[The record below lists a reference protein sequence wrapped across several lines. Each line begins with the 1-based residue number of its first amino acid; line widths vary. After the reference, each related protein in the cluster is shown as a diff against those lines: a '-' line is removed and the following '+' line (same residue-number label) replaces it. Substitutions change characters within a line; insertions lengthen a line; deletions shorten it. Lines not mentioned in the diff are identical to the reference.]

1 MPSYDHEPIAVL
13 GLGYVGLPTVLAL
26 MDGGLTVTGIDVSEQ
41 RLEAIRARD
50 VDLLPH
56 DHARLAA
63 ALALPHFR
71 LTSDPGE
78 LAEART
84 VLICVPT
91 PVDDDRTPDLSALRA
106 ACETVVARATAGQT
120 IVLTSTTYVG
130 TTRELLVDPLRA
142 RGLEPGRDVHVAFS
156 PERVDPGNPQHEQE
170 RVPRVLGALTEGCR
184 EAAEAVLSRITTRL
198 HVVSS
203 PEAAE
208 LTKLQENTF
217 RAVNIALANELAE
230 ASRALGLDPVEVTEA
245 AATKPYGY
253 MPFYPGAGVGGHCI
267 PCDPHYLLASL
278 HARGVASPLV
288 ERAMRSIDERPGQI
302 VEQAERMLGGLGGA
316 RVIVVG
322 AAYKPGVRDVREA
335 PAVEIL
341 RGLAER
347 GADVSFTD
355 ALVPRVGELQSVARP
370 DPAGYD
376 LVVVCTLHPQA
387 SHGWIAD
394 ARLVLDC
401 THRAPLEAPERVA
414 A

>member
-1 MPSYDHEPIAVL
+1 MPMNHEPIAVL
-13 GLGYVGLPTVLAL
+13 GLGYVGLPTALAL
-26 MDGGLTVTGIDVSEQ
+26 MDAGLTVTGIDASEE
-41 RLEAIRARD
+41 RLDAIRERD

-71 LTSDPGE
+71 LTSDPDA
-78 LAEART
+78 LAEAET

-91 PVDDDRTPDLSALRA
+91 PVDADRTPDLTALRS
-106 ACETVVARATAGQT
+106 ACEAVVARAREGQT
-120 IVLTSTTYVG
+120 VVLTSTTYVG
-130 TTRELLVDPLRA
+130 TTRELLVEPLRA
-142 RGLEPGRDVHVAFS
+142 RGLEVGRDVCVAFS
-156 PERVDPGNPQHEQE
+156 PERVDPGNAAHGQE
-170 RVPRVLGALTEGCR
+170 AVPRVLGAVTEDCR
-184 EAAEAVLSRITTRL
+184 EAAEAVLSRIATRL

-230 ASRALGLDPVEVTEA
+230 ASRSLGIDPVEVIEA

-267 PCDPHYLLASL
+267 PCDPHYLLSSL
-278 HARGVASPLV
+278 RARGVASPLV
-288 ERAMRSIDERPGQI
+288 ERAMRSIDERPSQ
-302 VEQAERMLGGLGGA
+302 VVDHADRMLGGLDGA
-316 RVIVVG
+316 RVMVVG

-335 PAVEIL
+335 PALEIL
-341 RGLAER
+341 DGLRER
-347 GADVSFTD
+347 GAAAAFHDV
-355 ALVPRVGELQSVARP
+355 LVPRLGELESVEEP
-370 DPAGYD
+370 DAGDYD

-387 SHGWIAD
+387 DHDWIRD

-401 THRAPLEAPERVA
+401 THRAPVAAPERLA